1 MYAWSFEVDLLHLKY
16 VIKNWWFVN
25 FIPTTWPSLWRHLLP
40 SFQIWY
46 SWYKFQLQPYLEVE
60 KPGSIQSPVHLLFH
74 KRSIWSRSRIASW
87 DIIGRKVKVFIAL
100 ETFWYISKCK
110 KRIWRLW
117 LKNDKISLEFN
128 QKNNDLIY
136 QIITSSLKDIPKEIR
151 TFSIQF
157 HGTKVTFKIWQYFA
171 PNFAFISL
179 KFWL

>member
-1 MYAWSFEVDLLHLKY
+1 MRFTSNANYTAILKRGLSETTEKLLGILKRLKQISQIKKAMYAWSFEVDLLHLKY

-25 FIPTTWPSLWRHLLP
+25 FIPTPWPSLWRHLLP

-110 KRIWRLW
+110 KR
-117 LKNDKISLEFN
+117 
-128 QKNNDLIY
+128 
-136 QIITSSLKDIPKEIR
+136 T
-151 TFSIQF
+151 
-157 HGTKVTFKIWQYFA
+157 
-171 PNFAFISL
+171 
-179 KFWL
+179 